1 MRTFLTA
8 AILALTASGCLTFRV
23 GPESREVRLWSLG
36 PSEVPAESPAT
47 GGPALLVRDLSSS
60 LLYETRD
67 MVAVNDSGRVVL
79 SSDHRWVSL
88 PAQMM
93 SDMLAAAAASTGEF
107 GPILRGTD
115 SGADLV
121 LDGRLEEVGARRTGD
136 GWHAVI
142 QMELRLLDP
151 CDGTVLHTSVYSRRS
166 RLSSME
172 YAELAARLRML
183 AGEVASEAA
192 ADLAAGAGNAS
203 ERAGG

>member
-23 GPESREVRLWSLG
+23 GPESREVRMWSLG
-36 PSEVPAESPAT
+36 PSGVPAASPAP

-79 SSDHRWVSL
+79 STENRWVSL

-93 SDMLAAAAASTGEF
+93 SDLLASAAASTGDF
-107 GPILRGTD
+107 GPILRGSD
-115 SGADLV
+115 SDAGLV
-121 LDGRLEEVGARRTGD
+121 LDGRLEELGARRLD
-136 GWHAVI
+136 DVWYAVI
-142 QMELRLLDP
+142 RVETRLLDP

-172 YAELAARLRML
+172 YTELASGLRLL
-183 AGEVASEAA
+183 AGEVASEAV
-192 ADLAAGAGNAS
+192 ADLAVAAGLAGG
-203 ERAGG
+203 RAGG

>member
-23 GPESREVRLWSLG
+23 GPKSREVRLWSLG
-36 PSEVPAESPAT
+36 PSGVPAESPAP
-47 GGPALLVRDLSSS
+47 GGSSLLVRDLSSS

-67 MVAVNDSGRVVL
+67 MVAINDSGRVVL
-79 SSDHRWVSL
+79 STENRWVSL

-93 SDMLAAAAASTGEF
+93 SDLLASAAASTGEF
-107 GPILRGTD
+107 GPILRGSD

-121 LDGRLEEVGARRTGD
+121 LDGRLEELGARRFD
-136 GWHAVI
+136 DVWHAVVSV
-142 QMELRLLDP
+142 ETRLLDP
-151 CDGTVLHTSVYSRRS
+151 CDGTVIHTSVYSRRT

-172 YAELAARLRML
+172 YAELAASLRTL

-192 ADLAAGAGNAS
+192 AELAVAAGLAGG
-203 ERAGG
+203 RAGE